1 MSETSK
7 FWHFSKF
14 LNRYETS
21 LNFHNSIYLYA
32 ENTFKL
38 ILNVFKDY
46 LSETK
51 NIQNF
56 QNFDV
61 INDVMRAKIEFRARA
76 RRLQLISY

>member
-14 LNRYETS
+14 LNRNETS

-38 ILNVFKDY
+38 ILSVFKDY
-46 LSETK
+46 LSENK
-51 NIQNF
+51 NLKKIQI
-56 QNFDV
+56 FDV
-61 INDVMRAKIEFRARA
+61 INDVMCVKIG
-76 RRLQLISY
+76 S